1 MTKWVIDAAIRQI
14 VAWRDAGSD
23 IPVSINV
30 SPVNLEE
37 SGFAD
42 RLMQRLLLARLPSTA
57 LDFEVTESALIRD
70 GSRVCQQLRQMR
82 AAGIKI
88 SIDDFGTG
96 YSSLSYLQDLPADVI
111 KIDQSFI
118 RSLTVNDRARTLVR
132 SMVTL
137 AKGMTFKVVAEGIED
152 QSSYDLLRNAG
163 CDEGQGYWMAR
174 PLSAVAFA
182 QWLGQNRRDARE
194 EAA

>member
-1 MTKWVIDAAIRQI
+1 MIERVIDAAIRQI

-42 RLMQRLLLARLPSTA
+42 RLVQRLLARLPSTA
-57 LDFEVTESALIRD
+57 LDVEVTESALIRD

-132 SMVTL
+132 SMITL
-137 AKGMTFKVVAEGIED
+137 AKGMNFKVVAEGIEN
-152 QSSYDLLRNAG
+152 QSSYDLLRKAG

-174 PLSAVAFA
+174 LLSAVAFA
-182 QWLGQNRRDARE
+182 KWLGQNRRDARE